1 MSNSDNPIVGKQ
13 FQEFV
18 YSLMQIHFKTDFA
31 LEEPFPIGSPPK
43 LHRFDCVSADKDI
56 VVECKHYTWTS
67 SGNIPSAKMMGLN
80 EAVFYMS
87 YLPSTTRKI
96 IAIYKDTIAK
106 KTESL
111 AEYYCRINGH
121 LLSGIEIVE
130 IDDSGSMNWIKS

>member
-1 MSNSDNPIVGKQ
+1 MIIQKSGNDSKNLVC
-13 FQEFV
+13 
-18 YSLMQIHFKTDFA
+18 SLMQNHFKIDFM
-31 LEEPFPIGSPPK
+31 LEEPIPIGNPPK
-43 LHRFDCVSADKDI
+43 LHRFDCVSTDKNI

-67 SGNIPSAKMMGLN
+67 TGNIPSAKMMGLN

-96 IAIYKDTIAK
+96 IAIYKDTTAK
-106 KTESL
+106 KIESF

-130 IDDSGSMNWIKS
+130 IDDGGSMNWIKS